1 MGAQIGPRDVHFGVA
16 RPDLLRQVTGIS
28 PDAVGKHAFL
38 KDAGYKSVQRLVLE
52 DVNGGILAGL
62 WPGELKPH
70 AKYLYSNHRAEEFV
84 SAASEGGWSVHPN
97 AHIAFFQAPSHQR
110 LYLDPVI
117 SLRQYVDLWE
127 GPGWERIGGYSQ
139 GELTASLRPWLKEQ
153 GCATAADD
161 SVFGEFFR
169 LLGGRRA
176 AHLRPGLRAERMWPR
191 GEVAARPAL
200 QLAADVRA
208 EVNRVLRVIGEPSL
222 PAG

>member
-1 MGAQIGPRDVHFGVA
+1 MVRSTERAHRVLPGA
-16 RPDLLRQVTGIS
+16 L
-28 PDAVGKHAFL
+28 
-38 KDAGYKSVQRLVLE
+38 
-52 DVNGGILAGL
+52 
-62 WPGELKPH
+62 
-70 AKYLYSNHRAEEFV
+70 
-84 SAASEGGWSVHPN
+84 
-97 AHIAFFQAPSHQR
+97 HQR

-139 GELTASLRPWLKEQ
+139 GELTASLWPWLKEQ

-169 LLGGRRA
+169 LLGGRRVA

-208 EVNRVLRVIGEPSL
+208 EVNRVLRENRVCR
-222 PAG
+222 PAESRY

>member
-1 MGAQIGPRDVHFGVA
+1 
-16 RPDLLRQVTGIS
+16 
-28 PDAVGKHAFL
+28 
-38 KDAGYKSVQRLVLE
+38 VLE

-117 SLRQYVDLWE
+117 NLRQYVDPWE
-127 GPGWERIGGYSQ
+127 GPGWERIGSYSQ
-139 GELTASLRPWLKEQ
+139 GELTASLWPWLKEQ

-161 SVFGEFFR
+161 SVFGEFLR

-200 QLAADVRA
+200 QLAADVRP
-208 EVNRVLRVIGEPSL
+208 EVNRVLRVIGEPK
-222 PAG
+222 AGTRIPSYSARASYAWRINWISRSRELVNSAWPSRILYAPHRGS